1 MCARRFTLSDPTLY
15 SPNPT
20 PPEPASSSSFRRRL
34 RQVCSYLP
42 LITATTGLTAA
53 ITPSVYALDSLLL
66 LHPPT
71 NPSESLGK
79 LNQDA
84 ARPLNSSSSS
94 DLDGNPQEALSATI
108 NEDILAGIIQR
119 SLKEAILP
127 ESKLALTTGSLQSTP
142 VLSAYPQLASSSQ
155 ISSPSFKVIDRRQA
169 GTDDLATLVTKS
181 TTAVLAALPAGDMP
195 LGVGGT
201 WEETSG
207 LQPIELSLEES
218 ESTSAATPE
227 LSPGAAELLAIAP
240 EESVGDTSSAVA
252 YAPQQSDP
260 NSRVQFTGSRR
271 GVPVP
276 FGRSYQRQNHQ
287 SRPVPTRTAAT
298 SIPPSSISTNTVVSP
313 RPVTVS
319 PVPPRSNPTPAAAP
333 AIPQPMAAP
342 VPVKV
347 ARQVITPQL
356 PDLDLPPLPSSDRYL
371 PSPITNQFV
380 WPAQGV
386 FTSGYGPRWGR
397 IHRGIDIAGPVGTPV
412 VAAAAGVVTF
422 SGWNSGGFGNLVEI
436 RHADGTL
443 TLYAHNHRN
452 VVRQGQYV
460 QQGEQVAL
468 MGSTGRSTG
477 PHVHFE
483 VHPQG
488 RGAVNPMNFLR
499 RSQG

>member
-1 MCARRFTLSDPTLY
+1 MSDQTLY

-20 PPEPASSSSFRRRL
+20 PPEHIISNSLSRRI

-53 ITPSVYALDSLLL
+53 ITPGVYALDSLLL
-66 LHPPT
+66 VHPPT
-71 NPSESLGK
+71 SSSESLSR
-79 LNQDA
+79 LNQDPI
-84 ARPLNSSSSS
+84 RPLGSSSTS
-94 DLDGNPQEALSATI
+94 DLDGNSQESLSATI
-108 NEDILAGIIQR
+108 NENILADIIQG
-119 SLKEAILP
+119 SLKKAILP
-127 ESKLALTTGSLQSTP
+127 ESKLPLTTGSLTSSP

-181 TTAVLAALPAGDMP
+181 TTAVLAALPTGDMS
-195 LGVGGT
+195 LGMGGT

-207 LQPIELSLEES
+207 MQPVDISLEES
-218 ESTSAATPE
+218 TPATATD
-227 LSPGAAELLAIAP
+227 LSPAAADLLAIAP
-240 EESVGDTSSAVA
+240 EEPVEDTSSAIA

-287 SRPVPTRTAAT
+287 SRPVSTRTAAT
-298 SIPPSSISTNTVVSP
+298 SIPANSIPTTPVVSP
-313 RPVTVS
+313 RPSTVTVS
-319 PVPPRSNPTPAAAP
+319 PVTPRPNPAPATAP

-347 ARQVITPQL
+347 ARQVISPQL
-356 PDLDLPPLPSSDRYL
+356 PDLDLPPLPASDRYL

-386 FTSGYGPRWGR
+386 FTSGFGPRWGR

-412 VAAAAGVVTF
+412 VAAASGVVTF

-436 RHADGTL
+436 RHTDGTL

-452 VVRQGQYV
+452 IVRQGQYV
-460 QQGEQVAL
+460 QQGEQIAL

-483 VHPQG
+483 IHPQG